1 MYKFNEIEKV
11 YVEISTACQAKCPM
25 CARNFHGG
33 LPNPYIKKTNIDLES
48 FKNILTPKIIKQL
61 KHINFC
67 GNFGD
72 PLLNND
78 LIHIVKYINQNNP
91 FINFVMHTNGS
102 AMPILWWEE
111 FAKVLPKDH
120 LIQFGIDGLEDTHY
134 LYRIGTSFKKIIEN
148 AKIFIKNGGQARWN
162 FITFK
167 HNEHQLEECK
177 ILAKELGFNSFY
189 EIQTTRFLGDPWFD
203 VLDKNGNLSYKLEIP
218 SNQKPVI
225 VNKETIKNYK
235 EIIKYACIECEA
247 EKIKSIYIDAYK
259 HLWPCSWLASV
270 PYIYINPE
278 DILYD
283 FQKDNLES
291 LLSKLN
297 LFGGLSALDLS
308 KYSIEDIIDNLNWQ
322 SIWNEGFKENTPLMC
337 SRMCGKFN
345 KPTIAQFKD
354 QYINLDKF

>member
-1 MYKFNEIEKV
+1 MFDPNYLIKQAGDDEPLAIELLNTFIADKTQQDV
-11 YVEISTACQAKCPM
+11 HEMMQAYDKKDWSAVEKLAHKLKGGAGYLGTHRMFYACQ
-25 CARNFHGG
+25 
-33 LPNPYIKKTNIDLES
+33 YLERYY
-48 FKNILTPKIIKQL
+48 KAG
-61 KHINFC
+61 HR
-67 GNFGD
+67 D
-72 PLLNND
+72 
-78 LIHIVKYINQNNP
+78 
-91 FINFVMHTNGS
+91 
-102 AMPILWWEE
+102 
-111 FAKVLPKDH
+111 
-120 LIQFGIDGLEDTHY
+120 
-134 LYRIGTSFKKIIEN
+134 IG
-148 AKIFIKNGGQARWN
+148 
-162 FITFK
+162 
-167 HNEHQLEECK
+167 
-177 ILAKELGFNSFY
+177 
-189 EIQTTRFLGDPWFD
+189 
-203 VLDKNGNLSYKLEIP
+203 VLDKLFHQLID
-218 SNQKPVI
+218 I
-225 VNKETIKNYK
+225 NKETIKNYK